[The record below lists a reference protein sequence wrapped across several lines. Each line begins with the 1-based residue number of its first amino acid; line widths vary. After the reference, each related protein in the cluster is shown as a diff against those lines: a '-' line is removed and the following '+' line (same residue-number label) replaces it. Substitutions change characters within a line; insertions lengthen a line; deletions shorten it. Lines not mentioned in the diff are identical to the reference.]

1 MTRPLLPPTIRPL
14 APHAVNRIAAGEV
27 VERPASAVKELVENA
42 LDAGATRIDVAI
54 REGGRALIRVE
65 DDGCGIRAEELGLAL
80 ARHATSKTD
89 GADLLD
95 IHSFGFRGEA
105 LASLAAVARLAL
117 TSRVAGAE
125 AASIAAEGG
134 RVGAVRP
141 AALSKGT
148 VIEVRDLF
156 FATPARLKFLRGQ
169 RAEAQAVAEVIRRLA
184 MAEPYVAFLDTDN
197 SAAAIIQ
204 DLQLDMLP
212 EALRADVSI
221 AAEAQRFLIT
231 IQVDNENGDA
241 ANDIARKWAEL
252 LVQWRNDE
260 NQKQRREDRVTA
272 LLLDAPRY
280 VLDHPRR
287 GLNTAAGG
295 VLGILLGGLLIF
307 FLEYWDAGI
316 LRTRADVER
325 QLNLAVLGTIPSSSS
340 ARASR

>member
-1 MTRPLLPPTIRPL
+1 MPLGEYFRILRRRGWIIVLL
-14 APHAVNRIAAGEV
+14 AILTA
-27 VERPASAVKELVENA
+27 ASALVFSTVQNPVYR
-42 LDAGATRIDVAI
+42 ATVNVLVQPARTDF
-54 REGGRALIRVE
+54 
-65 DDGCGIRAEELGLAL
+65 GLAQSAKL
-80 ARHATSKTD
+80 
-89 GADLLD
+89 LLD
-95 IHSFGFRGEA
+95 S
-105 LASLAAVARLAL
+105 
-117 TSRVAGAE
+117 
-125 AASIAAEGG
+125 
-134 RVGAVRP
+134 
-141 AALSKGT
+141 
-148 VIEVRDLF
+148 
-156 FATPARLKFLRGQ
+156 
-169 RAEAQAVAEVIRRLA
+169 
-184 MAEPYVAFLDTDN
+184 YVAFLDTDN

-231 IQVDNENGDA
+231 IAVDNENGDA
-241 ANDIARKWAEL
+241 ANDVARKWAEL

-307 FLEYWDAGI
+307 FLEYSDAGI

-325 QLNLAVLGTIPSSSS
+325 QLNLAVLGAIPTVSSS

>member
-1 MTRPLLPPTIRPL
+1 MPLGEYFRILRRRGWIIVLL
-14 APHAVNRIAAGEV
+14 AILTA
-27 VERPASAVKELVENA
+27 ASALVFSTVQNPVYR
-42 LDAGATRIDVAI
+42 ATVNVLVQPARTDF
-54 REGGRALIRVE
+54 
-65 DDGCGIRAEELGLAL
+65 GLAQSAKL
-80 ARHATSKTD
+80 
-89 GADLLD
+89 LLD
-95 IHSFGFRGEA
+95 S
-105 LASLAAVARLAL
+105 
-117 TSRVAGAE
+117 
-125 AASIAAEGG
+125 
-134 RVGAVRP
+134 
-141 AALSKGT
+141 
-148 VIEVRDLF
+148 
-156 FATPARLKFLRGQ
+156 
-169 RAEAQAVAEVIRRLA
+169 
-184 MAEPYVAFLDTDN
+184 YVAFLDTDN

-231 IQVDNENGDA
+231 IAVDNENGDA

-307 FLEYWDAGI
+307 FLEYWDTGI

-325 QLNLAVLGTIPSSSS
+325 QLNLAVLGAIPAASSS
-340 ARASR
+340 ARAGR

>member
-1 MTRPLLPPTIRPL
+1 MPLGEYFRILRRRGWIIVLL
-14 APHAVNRIAAGEV
+14 AILTA
-27 VERPASAVKELVENA
+27 ASALVFSTVQNPVYR
-42 LDAGATRIDVAI
+42 ATVNVLVQPARTDF
-54 REGGRALIRVE
+54 
-65 DDGCGIRAEELGLAL
+65 GLAQSAKL
-80 ARHATSKTD
+80 
-89 GADLLD
+89 LLD
-95 IHSFGFRGEA
+95 S
-105 LASLAAVARLAL
+105 
-117 TSRVAGAE
+117 
-125 AASIAAEGG
+125 
-134 RVGAVRP
+134 
-141 AALSKGT
+141 
-148 VIEVRDLF
+148 
-156 FATPARLKFLRGQ
+156 
-169 RAEAQAVAEVIRRLA
+169 
-184 MAEPYVAFLDTDN
+184 YVAFLDTDN

-325 QLNLAVLGTIPSSSS
+325 QLNLAVLGAIPSSSS

>member
-1 MTRPLLPPTIRPL
+1 MPLGEYFRILRRRGWIIVLL
-14 APHAVNRIAAGEV
+14 AILTA
-27 VERPASAVKELVENA
+27 ASALVFSTVQNPVYR
-42 LDAGATRIDVAI
+42 ATVNVLVQPARTDF
-54 REGGRALIRVE
+54 
-65 DDGCGIRAEELGLAL
+65 GLAQSAKL
-80 ARHATSKTD
+80 
-89 GADLLD
+89 LLD
-95 IHSFGFRGEA
+95 S
-105 LASLAAVARLAL
+105 
-117 TSRVAGAE
+117 
-125 AASIAAEGG
+125 
-134 RVGAVRP
+134 
-141 AALSKGT
+141 
-148 VIEVRDLF
+148 
-156 FATPARLKFLRGQ
+156 
-169 RAEAQAVAEVIRRLA
+169 
-184 MAEPYVAFLDTDN
+184 YVAFLDTDN

-212 EALRADVSI
+212 ETLRADVSI

-231 IQVDNENGDA
+231 IEVDNENGDA

-316 LRTRADVER
+316 LRTRTDVER
-325 QLNLAVLGTIPSSSS
+325 QLNLAVLGAIPAVSSST
-340 ARASR
+340 RAGR

>member
-1 MTRPLLPPTIRPL
+1 MPLGEYFRILRRRGWIIVLL
-14 APHAVNRIAAGEV
+14 AGLTA
-27 VERPASAVKELVENA
+27 ASALVFSTVQNPVYR
-42 LDAGATRIDVAI
+42 ATVNVLVQPARTDF
-54 REGGRALIRVE
+54 
-65 DDGCGIRAEELGLAL
+65 GLAQSAKL
-80 ARHATSKTD
+80 
-89 GADLLD
+89 LLD
-95 IHSFGFRGEA
+95 S
-105 LASLAAVARLAL
+105 
-117 TSRVAGAE
+117 
-125 AASIAAEGG
+125 
-134 RVGAVRP
+134 
-141 AALSKGT
+141 
-148 VIEVRDLF
+148 
-156 FATPARLKFLRGQ
+156 
-169 RAEAQAVAEVIRRLA
+169 
-184 MAEPYVAFLDTDN
+184 YVAFLDTDN

-212 EALRADVSI
+212 ETLRADVSI

-325 QLNLAVLGTIPSSSS
+325 QLNLAVLGAIPAVSSST
-340 ARASR
+340 RAGR

>member
-1 MTRPLLPPTIRPL
+1 MPLGEYFRILRRRGWIIVLL
-14 APHAVNRIAAGEV
+14 AILTA
-27 VERPASAVKELVENA
+27 ASALVFSTVQNPVYR
-42 LDAGATRIDVAI
+42 ATVNVLVQPARTDF
-54 REGGRALIRVE
+54 
-65 DDGCGIRAEELGLAL
+65 GLAQSAKL
-80 ARHATSKTD
+80 
-89 GADLLD
+89 LLD
-95 IHSFGFRGEA
+95 S
-105 LASLAAVARLAL
+105 
-117 TSRVAGAE
+117 
-125 AASIAAEGG
+125 
-134 RVGAVRP
+134 
-141 AALSKGT
+141 
-148 VIEVRDLF
+148 
-156 FATPARLKFLRGQ
+156 
-169 RAEAQAVAEVIRRLA
+169 
-184 MAEPYVAFLDTDN
+184 YVAFLDTDN

-231 IQVDNENGDA
+231 IAVDNENGDA
-241 ANDIARKWAEL
+241 ANDVARKWAEL

-307 FLEYWDAGI
+307 FLEYLDAGI

-325 QLNLAVLGTIPSSSS
+325 QLNLAVLGAIPTVSSS

>member
-1 MTRPLLPPTIRPL
+1 MPLGEYFRILRRRGWIIVLL
-14 APHAVNRIAAGEV
+14 AGLTA
-27 VERPASAVKELVENA
+27 ASALVFSTVQNPVYR
-42 LDAGATRIDVAI
+42 ATVNVLVQPARTDF
-54 REGGRALIRVE
+54 
-65 DDGCGIRAEELGLAL
+65 GLAQSAKL
-80 ARHATSKTD
+80 
-89 GADLLD
+89 LLD
-95 IHSFGFRGEA
+95 S
-105 LASLAAVARLAL
+105 
-117 TSRVAGAE
+117 
-125 AASIAAEGG
+125 
-134 RVGAVRP
+134 
-141 AALSKGT
+141 
-148 VIEVRDLF
+148 
-156 FATPARLKFLRGQ
+156 
-169 RAEAQAVAEVIRRLA
+169 
-184 MAEPYVAFLDTDN
+184 YVAFLDTDN

-212 EALRADVSI
+212 ETLRGDVSI

-231 IQVDNENGDA
+231 IEVDNENGDA

-316 LRTRADVER
+316 LRTRTDVER
-325 QLNLAVLGTIPSSSS
+325 QLNLAVLGAIPAVSSST
-340 ARASR
+340 RAGR

>member
-1 MTRPLLPPTIRPL
+1 MPLGEYIRILRRRGWIIVLL
-14 APHAVNRIAAGEV
+14 AILTA
-27 VERPASAVKELVENA
+27 ASALVFSTVQNPVYR
-42 LDAGATRIDVAI
+42 ATVNVLVQPARTDF
-54 REGGRALIRVE
+54 
-65 DDGCGIRAEELGLAL
+65 GLAQSAKL
-80 ARHATSKTD
+80 
-89 GADLLD
+89 LLD
-95 IHSFGFRGEA
+95 S
-105 LASLAAVARLAL
+105 
-117 TSRVAGAE
+117 
-125 AASIAAEGG
+125 
-134 RVGAVRP
+134 
-141 AALSKGT
+141 
-148 VIEVRDLF
+148 
-156 FATPARLKFLRGQ
+156 
-169 RAEAQAVAEVIRRLA
+169 
-184 MAEPYVAFLDTDN
+184 YVAFLDTDN

-231 IQVDNENGDA
+231 IAVDNENGDA
-241 ANDIARKWAEL
+241 ANDVARKWAEL

-325 QLNLAVLGTIPSSSS
+325 QLNLAVLGAIPTVSSS

>member
-1 MTRPLLPPTIRPL
+1 MPLGEYFRILRRRGWIIVLL
-14 APHAVNRIAAGEV
+14 AILTA
-27 VERPASAVKELVENA
+27 ASALVFSTVQNPVYR
-42 LDAGATRIDVAI
+42 ATVNVLVQPARTDF
-54 REGGRALIRVE
+54 
-65 DDGCGIRAEELGLAL
+65 GLAQSAKL
-80 ARHATSKTD
+80 
-89 GADLLD
+89 LLD
-95 IHSFGFRGEA
+95 S
-105 LASLAAVARLAL
+105 
-117 TSRVAGAE
+117 
-125 AASIAAEGG
+125 
-134 RVGAVRP
+134 
-141 AALSKGT
+141 
-148 VIEVRDLF
+148 
-156 FATPARLKFLRGQ
+156 
-169 RAEAQAVAEVIRRLA
+169 
-184 MAEPYVAFLDTDN
+184 YVAFLDTDN

-231 IQVDNENGDA
+231 IAVDNENGDA
-241 ANDIARKWAEL
+241 ANDVARKWAEL

-325 QLNLAVLGTIPSSSS
+325 QLNLAVLGAIPTVSSS

>member
-1 MTRPLLPPTIRPL
+1 MPLGEYFRILRRRGWIIVLL
-14 APHAVNRIAAGEV
+14 AILTA
-27 VERPASAVKELVENA
+27 ASALVFSTVQNPVYR
-42 LDAGATRIDVAI
+42 ATVNVLVQPARTDF
-54 REGGRALIRVE
+54 
-65 DDGCGIRAEELGLAL
+65 GLAQSAKL
-80 ARHATSKTD
+80 
-89 GADLLD
+89 LLD
-95 IHSFGFRGEA
+95 S
-105 LASLAAVARLAL
+105 
-117 TSRVAGAE
+117 
-125 AASIAAEGG
+125 
-134 RVGAVRP
+134 
-141 AALSKGT
+141 
-148 VIEVRDLF
+148 
-156 FATPARLKFLRGQ
+156 
-169 RAEAQAVAEVIRRLA
+169 
-184 MAEPYVAFLDTDN
+184 YVAFLDTDN

-212 EALRADVSI
+212 EALRADVNI

-231 IQVDNENGDA
+231 IAVDNENGDA
-241 ANDIARKWAEL
+241 ANDVARKWAEL

-325 QLNLAVLGTIPSSSS
+325 QLNLAVLGAIPTVSSS

>member
-1 MTRPLLPPTIRPL
+1 MPLGEYFRILRRRGWIIVLL
-14 APHAVNRIAAGEV
+14 AILTA
-27 VERPASAVKELVENA
+27 ASALVFSTVQNPVYR
-42 LDAGATRIDVAI
+42 ATVNVLVQPARTDF
-54 REGGRALIRVE
+54 
-65 DDGCGIRAEELGLAL
+65 GLAQSAKL
-80 ARHATSKTD
+80 
-89 GADLLD
+89 LLD
-95 IHSFGFRGEA
+95 S
-105 LASLAAVARLAL
+105 
-117 TSRVAGAE
+117 
-125 AASIAAEGG
+125 
-134 RVGAVRP
+134 
-141 AALSKGT
+141 
-148 VIEVRDLF
+148 
-156 FATPARLKFLRGQ
+156 
-169 RAEAQAVAEVIRRLA
+169 
-184 MAEPYVAFLDTDN
+184 YVAFLDTDN

-231 IQVDNENGDA
+231 IAVDNENGDV
-241 ANDIARKWAEL
+241 ANDVARKWAEL

-325 QLNLAVLGTIPSSSS
+325 QLNLAVLGAIPTVSSS

>member
-1 MTRPLLPPTIRPL
+1 MPLGEYFRILRRRGWIIVLL
-14 APHAVNRIAAGEV
+14 AGLTA
-27 VERPASAVKELVENA
+27 ASALVFSTVQNPVYR
-42 LDAGATRIDVAI
+42 ATVNVLVQPARTDF
-54 REGGRALIRVE
+54 
-65 DDGCGIRAEELGLAL
+65 GLAQSAKL
-80 ARHATSKTD
+80 
-89 GADLLD
+89 LLD
-95 IHSFGFRGEA
+95 S
-105 LASLAAVARLAL
+105 
-117 TSRVAGAE
+117 
-125 AASIAAEGG
+125 
-134 RVGAVRP
+134 
-141 AALSKGT
+141 
-148 VIEVRDLF
+148 
-156 FATPARLKFLRGQ
+156 
-169 RAEAQAVAEVIRRLA
+169 
-184 MAEPYVAFLDTDN
+184 YVAFLDTDN

-212 EALRADVSI
+212 ETLRGDVSI

-231 IQVDNENGDA
+231 IEVDNENGDA

-325 QLNLAVLGTIPSSSS
+325 QLNLAVLGAIPAVSSST
-340 ARASR
+340 RAGR

>member
-1 MTRPLLPPTIRPL
+1 MPLGEYFRILRRRGWIIVLL
-14 APHAVNRIAAGEV
+14 AILTA
-27 VERPASAVKELVENA
+27 ASALVFSTVQNPVYR
-42 LDAGATRIDVAI
+42 ATVNVLVQPARTDF
-54 REGGRALIRVE
+54 
-65 DDGCGIRAEELGLAL
+65 GLAQSAKL
-80 ARHATSKTD
+80 
-89 GADLLD
+89 LLD
-95 IHSFGFRGEA
+95 S
-105 LASLAAVARLAL
+105 
-117 TSRVAGAE
+117 
-125 AASIAAEGG
+125 
-134 RVGAVRP
+134 
-141 AALSKGT
+141 
-148 VIEVRDLF
+148 
-156 FATPARLKFLRGQ
+156 
-169 RAEAQAVAEVIRRLA
+169 
-184 MAEPYVAFLDTDN
+184 YVAFLDTDN

-212 EALRADVSI
+212 ETLRGDVSI

-231 IQVDNENGDA
+231 IEVDNENGDA

-316 LRTRADVER
+316 LRTRTDVER
-325 QLNLAVLGTIPSSSS
+325 QLNLAVLGAIPAVSSST
-340 ARASR
+340 RAGR

>member
-1 MTRPLLPPTIRPL
+1 MPLGEYFRILRRRGWIIALL
-14 APHAVNRIAAGEV
+14 AILTA
-27 VERPASAVKELVENA
+27 ASALVFSTVQNPVYR
-42 LDAGATRIDVAI
+42 ATVNVLVQPARTDF
-54 REGGRALIRVE
+54 
-65 DDGCGIRAEELGLAL
+65 GLAQSAKL
-80 ARHATSKTD
+80 
-89 GADLLD
+89 LLD
-95 IHSFGFRGEA
+95 S
-105 LASLAAVARLAL
+105 
-117 TSRVAGAE
+117 
-125 AASIAAEGG
+125 
-134 RVGAVRP
+134 
-141 AALSKGT
+141 
-148 VIEVRDLF
+148 
-156 FATPARLKFLRGQ
+156 
-169 RAEAQAVAEVIRRLA
+169 
-184 MAEPYVAFLDTDN
+184 YVAFLDTDN

-325 QLNLAVLGTIPSSSS
+325 QLNLAVLGAIPSSSS

>member
-1 MTRPLLPPTIRPL
+1 MPLGEYFRILRRRGWIIVLL
-14 APHAVNRIAAGEV
+14 AILTA
-27 VERPASAVKELVENA
+27 ASALVFSTVQNPVYR
-42 LDAGATRIDVAI
+42 ATVNVLVQPARTDF
-54 REGGRALIRVE
+54 
-65 DDGCGIRAEELGLAL
+65 GLAQSAKL
-80 ARHATSKTD
+80 
-89 GADLLD
+89 LLD
-95 IHSFGFRGEA
+95 S
-105 LASLAAVARLAL
+105 
-117 TSRVAGAE
+117 
-125 AASIAAEGG
+125 
-134 RVGAVRP
+134 
-141 AALSKGT
+141 
-148 VIEVRDLF
+148 
-156 FATPARLKFLRGQ
+156 
-169 RAEAQAVAEVIRRLA
+169 
-184 MAEPYVAFLDTDN
+184 YVAFLDTDN

-325 QLNLAVLGTIPSSSS
+325 QLNLTVLGTIPSSSS

>member
-1 MTRPLLPPTIRPL
+1 MPLGEYFRILRRRGWIIVLL
-14 APHAVNRIAAGEV
+14 ACLTA
-27 VERPASAVKELVENA
+27 ASALVFSTVQNPVYR
-42 LDAGATRIDVAI
+42 ATVNVLVQPARTDF
-54 REGGRALIRVE
+54 
-65 DDGCGIRAEELGLAL
+65 GLAQSAKL
-80 ARHATSKTD
+80 
-89 GADLLD
+89 LLD
-95 IHSFGFRGEA
+95 S
-105 LASLAAVARLAL
+105 
-117 TSRVAGAE
+117 
-125 AASIAAEGG
+125 
-134 RVGAVRP
+134 
-141 AALSKGT
+141 
-148 VIEVRDLF
+148 
-156 FATPARLKFLRGQ
+156 
-169 RAEAQAVAEVIRRLA
+169 
-184 MAEPYVAFLDTDN
+184 YVAFLDTDN

-212 EALRADVSI
+212 ETLRADVSI

-231 IQVDNENGDA
+231 IEVDNENGDA

-280 VLDHPRR
+280 LLDHPRR

-325 QLNLAVLGTIPSSSS
+325 QLNLAVLGAIPAVSSST
-340 ARASR
+340 RAGR

>member
-1 MTRPLLPPTIRPL
+1 MPLGEYFRILRRRGWIIVLL
-14 APHAVNRIAAGEV
+14 AGLTA
-27 VERPASAVKELVENA
+27 ASALVFSTVQNPVYR
-42 LDAGATRIDVAI
+42 ATVNVLVQPARTDF
-54 REGGRALIRVE
+54 
-65 DDGCGIRAEELGLAL
+65 GLAQSAKL
-80 ARHATSKTD
+80 
-89 GADLLD
+89 LLD
-95 IHSFGFRGEA
+95 S
-105 LASLAAVARLAL
+105 
-117 TSRVAGAE
+117 
-125 AASIAAEGG
+125 
-134 RVGAVRP
+134 
-141 AALSKGT
+141 
-148 VIEVRDLF
+148 
-156 FATPARLKFLRGQ
+156 
-169 RAEAQAVAEVIRRLA
+169 
-184 MAEPYVAFLDTDN
+184 YVAFLDTDT

-212 EALRADVSI
+212 ETLRADVSI

-325 QLNLAVLGTIPSSSS
+325 QLNLAVLGAIPAVSSST
-340 ARASR
+340 RAGR

>member
-1 MTRPLLPPTIRPL
+1 MPLGEYFRILRRRGWIIVLL
-14 APHAVNRIAAGEV
+14 AILTA
-27 VERPASAVKELVENA
+27 ASALVFSTVQNPVYR
-42 LDAGATRIDVAI
+42 ATVNVLVQPARTDF
-54 REGGRALIRVE
+54 
-65 DDGCGIRAEELGLAL
+65 GLAQSAKL
-80 ARHATSKTD
+80 
-89 GADLLD
+89 LLD
-95 IHSFGFRGEA
+95 S
-105 LASLAAVARLAL
+105 
-117 TSRVAGAE
+117 
-125 AASIAAEGG
+125 
-134 RVGAVRP
+134 
-141 AALSKGT
+141 
-148 VIEVRDLF
+148 
-156 FATPARLKFLRGQ
+156 
-169 RAEAQAVAEVIRRLA
+169 
-184 MAEPYVAFLDTDN
+184 YVAFLDTDN

-231 IQVDNENGDA
+231 IAVDNENGDA
-241 ANDIARKWAEL
+241 ANDVARKWAEL

-287 GLNTAAGG
+287 GLNTAAGA

-325 QLNLAVLGTIPSSSS
+325 QLNLAVLGAIPTVSSS

>member
-1 MTRPLLPPTIRPL
+1 MPLGEYFRILRRRGWIIVLL
-14 APHAVNRIAAGEV
+14 ACLTA
-27 VERPASAVKELVENA
+27 ASALVFSTVQNPVYR
-42 LDAGATRIDVAI
+42 ATVNVLVQPARTDF
-54 REGGRALIRVE
+54 
-65 DDGCGIRAEELGLAL
+65 GLAQSAKL
-80 ARHATSKTD
+80 
-89 GADLLD
+89 LLD
-95 IHSFGFRGEA
+95 S
-105 LASLAAVARLAL
+105 
-117 TSRVAGAE
+117 
-125 AASIAAEGG
+125 
-134 RVGAVRP
+134 
-141 AALSKGT
+141 
-148 VIEVRDLF
+148 
-156 FATPARLKFLRGQ
+156 
-169 RAEAQAVAEVIRRLA
+169 
-184 MAEPYVAFLDTDN
+184 YVAFLDTDN

-212 EALRADVSI
+212 ETLRADVSI

-287 GLNTAAGG
+287 GLNTAAGS

-325 QLNLAVLGTIPSSSS
+325 QLNLAVLGAIPAVSSST
-340 ARASR
+340 RAGR

>member
-1 MTRPLLPPTIRPL
+1 MPLGEYFRILRRRGWIIVLL
-14 APHAVNRIAAGEV
+14 ACLTA
-27 VERPASAVKELVENA
+27 ASALVFSTVQNPVYR
-42 LDAGATRIDVAI
+42 ATVNVLVQPARTDF
-54 REGGRALIRVE
+54 
-65 DDGCGIRAEELGLAL
+65 GLAQSAKL
-80 ARHATSKTD
+80 
-89 GADLLD
+89 LLD
-95 IHSFGFRGEA
+95 S
-105 LASLAAVARLAL
+105 
-117 TSRVAGAE
+117 
-125 AASIAAEGG
+125 
-134 RVGAVRP
+134 
-141 AALSKGT
+141 
-148 VIEVRDLF
+148 
-156 FATPARLKFLRGQ
+156 
-169 RAEAQAVAEVIRRLA
+169 
-184 MAEPYVAFLDTDN
+184 YVAFLDTDN

-212 EALRADVSI
+212 ETLRADVSI

-280 VLDHPRR
+280 LLDHPRR

-316 LRTRADVER
+316 LRTRTDVER
-325 QLNLAVLGTIPSSSS
+325 QLNLAVLGAIPAVSSST
-340 ARASR
+340 RAGR

>member
-1 MTRPLLPPTIRPL
+1 MPLGEYFRILRRRGWIIVLL
-14 APHAVNRIAAGEV
+14 ACLTA
-27 VERPASAVKELVENA
+27 ASALVFSTVQNPVYR
-42 LDAGATRIDVAI
+42 ATVNVLVQPARTDF
-54 REGGRALIRVE
+54 
-65 DDGCGIRAEELGLAL
+65 GLAQSAKL
-80 ARHATSKTD
+80 
-89 GADLLD
+89 LLD
-95 IHSFGFRGEA
+95 S
-105 LASLAAVARLAL
+105 
-117 TSRVAGAE
+117 
-125 AASIAAEGG
+125 
-134 RVGAVRP
+134 
-141 AALSKGT
+141 
-148 VIEVRDLF
+148 
-156 FATPARLKFLRGQ
+156 
-169 RAEAQAVAEVIRRLA
+169 
-184 MAEPYVAFLDTDN
+184 YVAFLDTDN

-325 QLNLAVLGTIPSSSS
+325 QLNLAVLGAIPSSSS

>member
-1 MTRPLLPPTIRPL
+1 MPLGEYFRILRRRGWIIVLL
-14 APHAVNRIAAGEV
+14 AILTA
-27 VERPASAVKELVENA
+27 ASALVFSTVQNPVYR
-42 LDAGATRIDVAI
+42 ATVNVLVQPARTDF
-54 REGGRALIRVE
+54 
-65 DDGCGIRAEELGLAL
+65 GLAQSAKL
-80 ARHATSKTD
+80 
-89 GADLLD
+89 LLD
-95 IHSFGFRGEA
+95 S
-105 LASLAAVARLAL
+105 
-117 TSRVAGAE
+117 
-125 AASIAAEGG
+125 
-134 RVGAVRP
+134 
-141 AALSKGT
+141 
-148 VIEVRDLF
+148 
-156 FATPARLKFLRGQ
+156 
-169 RAEAQAVAEVIRRLA
+169 
-184 MAEPYVAFLDTDN
+184 YVAFLDTDN

-231 IQVDNENGDA
+231 IAVDNENGDA

-325 QLNLAVLGTIPSSSS
+325 QLNLAVLGAIPTVSSS

>member
-1 MTRPLLPPTIRPL
+1 MPLGEYFRILRRRGWIIVLL
-14 APHAVNRIAAGEV
+14 AGLTA
-27 VERPASAVKELVENA
+27 ASALVFSTVQNPVYR
-42 LDAGATRIDVAI
+42 ATVNVLVQPARTDF
-54 REGGRALIRVE
+54 
-65 DDGCGIRAEELGLAL
+65 GLAQSAKL
-80 ARHATSKTD
+80 
-89 GADLLD
+89 LLD
-95 IHSFGFRGEA
+95 S
-105 LASLAAVARLAL
+105 
-117 TSRVAGAE
+117 
-125 AASIAAEGG
+125 
-134 RVGAVRP
+134 
-141 AALSKGT
+141 
-148 VIEVRDLF
+148 
-156 FATPARLKFLRGQ
+156 
-169 RAEAQAVAEVIRRLA
+169 
-184 MAEPYVAFLDTDN
+184 YVAFLDTDT

-212 EALRADVSI
+212 ETLRADVSI

-316 LRTRADVER
+316 LRTRTDVER
-325 QLNLAVLGTIPSSSS
+325 QLNLAVLGAIPAVSSST
-340 ARASR
+340 RAGR